1 MNVLTLLS
9 RLRARA
15 TGDDPDSGSLAMALL
30 VSVVAAGLA
39 ALLVP
44 LVIVQTG
51 TTRFDDSRARELNAA
66 EAGMDV
72 ALGLI
77 RSATDSTGAGKV
89 TGLPC
94 TSGTGASGTVAGAD
108 AGLTYRVTVAYYT
121 ENPLGQSASWL
132 ATYTPSNGG
141 HGMICSSGKG
151 TYYPPTKEDVP
162 SYALITST
170 GSDSRGSRTL
180 QSTYFVRTTDANV
193 AGGTIYVFPPDG
205 AATQYCMDAGSARPI
220 AGVTVQLQP
229 CAKPVVQQ
237 QAWAYN
243 TDLSI
248 RLVSSVTSTYPNGLC
263 LSAMTSDGSAQ
274 AAGNA
279 ITLQPCAETGSAP
292 WSQMWSVDNS
302 AHLEGAKTDKSDLDG
317 LCINASS
324 QGAGVP
330 LALATCAGG
339 VTDTKQTWVPSPD
352 VGAGMAG
359 AANSQMV
366 NFQQF
371 GRCIDVTNQS
381 VTGTLSGTPGGNNFL
396 IAYTCK
402 QNPNP
407 SKVAWNQKFVPNSSG
422 EWVTTTGGNNYCL
435 TSPLATY
442 VDSNGPWVTV
452 TPCPATATAA
462 VTWTQYGATDADGN
476 PEPQLDKYTVQDAK
490 GNCLSLTTDTA
501 VAYNGQYSKV
511 IVEPCDGSTL
521 QKWNA
526 SADIQTPAL
535 KNLMEISSTG

>member
-1 MNVLTLLS
+1 MIAMLA

-15 TGDDPDSGSLAMALL
+15 AADGTDSGSLAMALL

-44 LVIVQTG
+44 LVITQTH
-51 TTRFDDSRARELNAA
+51 TTTFDDSRARELNAA
-66 EAGMDV
+66 EAGTDV

-89 TGLPC
+89 TALPC
-94 TSGTGASGTVAGAD
+94 TTGSGASGMVAGAD
-108 AGLTYRVTVAYYT
+108 TGLTYRVKIAYYT
-121 ENPLGQSASWL
+121 DNPLGQSSSWL

-162 SYALITST
+162 SYVLITST

-193 AGGTIYVFPPDG
+193 AGGTIYVFPPSG
-205 AATQYCMDAGSARPI
+205 ATTLYCMDAGSARPI

-229 CAKPVVQQ
+229 CAKPVIQQ
-237 QAWAYN
+237 QAWSYN

-248 RLVSSVTSTYPNGLC
+248 QLVSSVTSTYPNGLC
-263 LSAMTSDGSAQ
+263 LSAMSSGGTSQ
-274 AAGNA
+274 AAGNP
-279 ITLQPCAETGSAP
+279 ITLQPCAEVGSAP
-292 WSQMWSVDNS
+292 WSQMWSVDNN
-302 AHLEGAKTDKSDLDG
+302 AHLEGTKPGYASTPSQSGMDG
-317 LCINASS
+317 LCINAAS
-324 QGAGVP
+324 QGAGVSLS
-330 LALATCAGG
+330 LASCAGT
-339 VTDTKQTWVPSPD
+339 VTDSKQTWVPSPD

-359 AANSQMV
+359 AANAQVV

-371 GRCIDVTNQS
+371 GRCIDVTNQD
-381 VTGTLSGTPGGNNFL
+381 VNAGFL

-402 QNPNP
+402 QDPNP
-407 SKVAWNQKFVPNSSG
+407 STVAWNQKFALNSYG
-422 EWVTTTGGNNYCL
+422 EWVTTTGGTNYCL
-435 TSPLATY
+435 TSPQKPYAGST
-442 VDSNGPWVTV
+442 GPWVTV
-452 TPCPATATAA
+452 TPCPATPTAA
-462 VTWTQYGATDADGN
+462 VTWTQYGATDSDGN
-476 PEPQLDKYTVQDAK
+476 PEPQLDKYTVQDAS
-490 GNCLSLTTDTA
+490 GYCLSLTTDTS

-511 IVEPCDGSTL
+511 IVAACDGSTL

-535 KNLMEISSTG
+535 KNLMEIGTPTG

>member
-1 MNVLTLLS
+1 MIRMLS
-9 RLRARA
+9 RLRARVA
-15 TGDDPDSGSLAMALL
+15 DHGSDSGSLAMALL

-51 TTRFDDSRARELNAA
+51 TTTFNDSRARELNAA
-66 EAGMDV
+66 EAGTDV

-94 TSGTGASGTVAGAD
+94 TSGSGASGPVVGSTT
-108 AGLTYRVTVAYYT
+108 GLTYRVKLAYYT
-121 ENPLGQSASWL
+121 ENPLGQSATWL

-162 SYALITST
+162 SYVRITST

-193 AGGTIYVFPPDG
+193 AGGTIYVFPAG
-205 AATQYCMDAGSARPI
+205 GSNYCMDAGSARPI

-248 RLVSSVTSTYPNGLC
+248 QLVSSVTSTYPNGLC
-263 LSAMTSDGSAQ
+263 LSAMSSGGSAQ

-279 ITLQPCAETGSAP
+279 ITLQPCAEIGSAP

-317 LCINASS
+317 LCINAPS
-324 QGAGVP
+324 QGAGVL

-381 VTGTLSGTPGGNNFL
+381 VSGTLSGTPGGNNFL

-407 SKVAWNQKFVPNSSG
+407 SKVSWNQKFVPNSSG

-442 VDSNGPWVTV
+442 AGSSGPWVTV
-452 TPCPATATAA
+452 TPCPATPTDA

-476 PEPQLDKYTVQDAK
+476 PEPQQDKYTVQDAK
-490 GNCLSLTTDTA
+490 GYCLSLTTDTA

-511 IVEPCDGSTL
+511 IVAPCDASTL

-526 SADIQTPAL
+526 SADVQTPAL
-535 KNLMEISSTG
+535 KNLMEVGSSG